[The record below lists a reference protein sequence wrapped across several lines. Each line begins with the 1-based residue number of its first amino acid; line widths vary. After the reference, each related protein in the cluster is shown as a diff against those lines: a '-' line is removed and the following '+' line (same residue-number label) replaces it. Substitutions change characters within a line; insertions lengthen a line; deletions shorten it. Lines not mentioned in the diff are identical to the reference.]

1 MSREGVASFS
11 PCNCSH
17 VILARSNV
25 SCACIVGICANRNRV
40 LVRSSRAFMVPPLAL
55 HTFGI
60 KAIYRK
66 YCHGESEL
74 PRDGFKPDRDLGGR
88 SRPVTAVSGRHD
100 YATTFGLNRN
110 GR

>member
-1 MSREGVASFS
+1 
-11 PCNCSH
+11 
-17 VILARSNV
+17 
-25 SCACIVGICANRNRV
+25 ICANRNRV

-88 SRPVTAVSGRHD
+88 SRPVTAVPGGTITRRHSRLIGTAAERVARPLTR
-100 YATTFGLNRN
+100 YQPFSMTHSRPPGA
-110 GR
+110 